1 MSEADLCQRDTFI
14 NKVIFYLKQDV
25 FPNHPHYLTESYEEL
40 YLTYQE
46 DEADLFELLR

>member
-1 MSEADLCQRDTFI
+1 MLFCC
-14 NKVIFYLKQDV
+14 FYIPD
-25 FPNHPHYLTESYEEL
+25 HPHYLNESYEEL